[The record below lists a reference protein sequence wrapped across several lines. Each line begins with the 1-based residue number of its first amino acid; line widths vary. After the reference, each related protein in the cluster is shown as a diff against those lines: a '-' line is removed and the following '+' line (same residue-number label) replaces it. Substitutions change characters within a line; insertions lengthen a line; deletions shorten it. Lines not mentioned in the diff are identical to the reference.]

1 MKELICTICV
11 YLDFFMVCKLRNS
24 SLRIMPLI
32 SDHLGFMTS
41 VDIGFFS
48 CWDIKKGR
56 LQFLV
61 TFLAVFFWSVNCA
74 NQVYVLLHI
83 LNMENVLFEFFW
95 YLDFWS
101 LAFLSILSLLFPA
114 IFPDLEMLQFW
125 SVNHLCQICKLCL

>member
-1 MKELICTICV
+1 
-11 YLDFFMVCKLRNS
+11 
-24 SLRIMPLI
+24 MPLM

-48 CWDIKKGR
+48 CWDIKKGQ

-114 IFPDLEMLQFW
+114 IFLDLEMLQFW